1 MSSLPGAST
10 DSSSPTGLSKSSMVV
25 IVFPK
30 KKKKIH
36 LQAYWKALYYKAGIY

>member
-1 MSSLPGAST
+1 MLSLPGAST

-25 IVFPK
+25 IVFS
-30 KKKKIH
+30 KKKIH